1 MKVSKARFTLPVL
14 ISAQFVIML
23 DTSVVNVALPSM
35 QRDLDLTST
44 GVAWVVNAYFLAFG
58 GFLLMSG
65 RAVDLFGSRRMFM
78 AGSALFAMA
87 TLLAGCSPNEAV
99 LVFARFVQGVAAA
112 MISPAALSLVLS
124 EFQGASRAKAMG
136 AWGAAST
143 AGGALG
149 VGAGGAVTGTAGW
162 SWVFF
167 LTIPISVTALVAAPR
182 LFRGQA
188 KQTKNRHF
196 DVKGASAITGS
207 ALAAIYSILSGAEQG
222 WTSPEALGGAGISVG
237 LSAYFILC
245 ERKAP
250 DPILPLTLFRSRS
263 VGGGIL
269 VGFLGG
275 AVRVSTFVLSA
286 LYLQEVLKAS
296 PSVAGLAMIPTS
308 VGGFI
313 VSLLLLPRLLRT
325 LGPERTLT
333 VGLVLLAGGHFWL
346 SRVPADIGYSV
357 DVLPGLLVASAGVAL
372 SFTPSTMVIASGLA
386 PEQGGLAS
394 GLATASS
401 QIGAAIGVAVFTAV
415 MSVGRNDSVE
425 IGFQYAFVSSG
436 TVATAAALIALFF
449 LRSSTLRR
457 ELQTLQAEA
466 SKSDAKPVGRP

>member
-1 MKVSKARFTLPVL
+1 
-14 ISAQFVIML
+14 
-23 DTSVVNVALPSM
+23 
-35 QRDLDLTST
+35 
-44 GVAWVVNAYFLAFG
+44 
-58 GFLLMSG
+58 
-65 RAVDLFGSRRMFM
+65 
-78 AGSALFAMA
+78 
-87 TLLAGCSPNEAV
+87 
-99 LVFARFVQGVAAA
+99 
-112 MISPAALSLVLS
+112 
-124 EFQGASRAKAMG
+124 
-136 AWGAAST
+136 
-143 AGGALG
+143 
-149 VGAGGAVTGTAGW
+149 
-162 SWVFF
+162 
-167 LTIPISVTALVAAPR
+167 
-182 LFRGQA
+182 
-188 KQTKNRHF
+188 
-196 DVKGASAITGS
+196 
-207 ALAAIYSILSGAEQG
+207 
-222 WTSPEALGGAGISVG
+222 
-237 LSAYFILC
+237 
-245 ERKAP
+245 
-250 DPILPLTLFRSRS
+250 LFRSRS

-357 DVLPGLLVASAGVAL
+357 DVLPSLLVASAGVAL
-372 SFTPSTMVIASGLA
+372 SFMPSTMVIASGLA

-401 QIGAAIGVAVFTAV
+401 QIGAAIGVAGFTAV

-436 TVATAAALIALFF
+436 TVAAAAGLIALIL
-449 LRSSTLRR
+449 LRSSTLHR
-457 ELQTLQAEA
+457 EPEPQTLQAEA
-466 SKSDAKPVGRP
+466 FKSDAEPLGRP